1 MDYQMAPGPFN
12 MALLIAISQD
22 KNDNGVGFWTCRIL
36 NLEEGEHDV
45 EPVEGGEHD
54 VEPVES
60 WDGEKGDCVE
70 EKITPDQFPEGG
82 APSTKI
88 FGNSS
93 KINIETLRNWW
104 V

>member
-12 MALLIAISQD
+12 MALLIAISQN
-22 KNDNGVGFWTCRIL
+22 KNDF
-36 NLEEGEHDV
+36 E
-45 EPVEGGEHD
+45 GEHD

-60 WDGEKGDCVE
+60 WDGEEGDCVE

-93 KINIETLRNWW
+93 KIDI
-104 V
+104 